1 MMHGSYGYM
10 EDENQ
15 GKIRN
20 LKLLKRL
27 FPYIVPYRKIVW
39 VVLLLTLAST
49 GLDLVIPYITKVA
62 IDQYI
67 LPTYYRVSPGPE
79 AGTKAEAVRETYK
92 NLLQNRRYLS
102 KDELSAIDP
111 QHLRMLQQAKIIGER
126 RFYGCLWEPS
136 LNSVVQSHPQGF
148 ERAGDRLYVDYEDLD
163 TLSDEEIRILRRTN
177 LEGVV
182 YVTLFFVGAI
192 VFSFFLFFGSIYL
205 LEWISQHI
213 MQDIR
218 IELFS
223 HIIRQPVAFFDRN
236 QTGKLVTRMTNDIQN
251 LNELFKSVILA
262 VFKDIFVV
270 SGVVIVMLRLN
281 RPLALV
287 CFILIPFIL
296 VLTFVFARLAR
307 EAYREIRIHVAHL
320 NAFLQESFKN
330 MSIIQHFVRET
341 FRLSQFEKINTNNYQ
356 AGMKQISVFA
366 VFMPAIELLSSLAIA
381 LMIWHGG
388 AEVLREE
395 ISLGILVAFIGY
407 IQLFF
412 RPIREISEKFNIM
425 QSALASTER
434 IFQLLD
440 HDEEMPQPAE
450 SYAPASVDGRIEFR
464 NVRFSYQ
471 EGEPVLNG
479 VSFDVKPGQTVALVG
494 ATGAGKTSVI
504 HLLERFY
511 RPDQGNIFVDEVDI
525 ERWDIDAL
533 RSYIGLVTQDVTLF
547 SGSVLENIRMNREE
561 WSLEKVQALMKKIRA
576 HSYIE
581 KLPGG
586 YEHEIGEGGVI
597 LSAGERQLLAFARVL
612 VHDPKILILDEA
624 TANLDPETELLIQQ
638 ALQTIMH
645 GRTTIV
651 VAHRLST
658 IRNADVIFVMKRG
671 RIFESG
677 THTELMEQKG
687 LYYDLNRYQEE
698 ST

>member
-1 MMHGSYGYM
+1 MHGSYGYM
-10 EDENQ
+10 EDESQ

-27 FPYIVPYRKIVW
+27 FPYIVPYKKIVW
-39 VVLLLTLAST
+39 VVLLFTLAST
-49 GLDLVIPYITKVA
+49 GLDLVVPYITKVA

-67 LPTYYRVSPGPE
+67 LPSYYRVGPGPE
-79 AGTKAEAVRETYK
+79 AGTKEEAVWETYG
-92 NLLQNRRYLS
+92 NLLQNRRFLS
-102 KDELSAIDP
+102 KDELSTLDP

-136 LNSVVQSHPQGF
+136 FNAVVQAHAHRF
-148 ERAGDRLYVDYEDLD
+148 ERVGDRLYVDYEDLD
-163 TLSDEEIRILRRTN
+163 SLSEDEIRVLRGAN
-177 LEGVV
+177 MEGVV
-182 YVTLFFVGAI
+182 YVALLFVGAI
-192 VFSFFLFFGSIYL
+192 VISFFLFFGSIYL

-218 IELFS
+218 IELYS
-223 HIIRQPVAFFDRN
+223 HIIGQSVAFFDRN
-236 QTGKLVTRMTNDIQN
+236 LTGKLVTRVTNDVQN

-270 SGVVIVMLRLN
+270 TGVVIVMLRLN
-281 RPLALV
+281 RPLALI

-307 EAYREIRIHVAHL
+307 EAFREIRIHVAHL
-320 NAFLQESFKN
+320 NAFLQESFNN
-330 MSIIQHFVRET
+330 MPIIQHFVRET
-341 FRLSQFEKINTNNYQ
+341 FRLSQFEKINTNNYR

-366 VFMPAIELLSSLAIA
+366 IFMPAIELLSSLAIA
-381 LMIWHGG
+381 LMIWYGG
-388 AEVLREE
+388 GEVLREE

-450 SYAPASVDGRIEFR
+450 PYVPASIDGRIEFK
-464 NVRFSYQ
+464 NVCFSYQ

-479 VSFDVKPGQTVALVG
+479 VSFDVKPGRTVALVG
-494 ATGAGKTSVI
+494 ATGAGKTSLI

-511 RPDQGNIFVDEVDI
+511 RPDQGSILVDDVDI
-525 ERWDIDAL
+525 ERWDLDAL
-533 RSYIGLVTQDVTLF
+533 RSYIGLVTQDVMLF

-561 WSLEKVQALMKKIRA
+561 WNLEKVQALMKKIGA
-576 HSYIE
+576 HSYFE
-581 KLPGG
+581 RLPGA
-586 YEHEIGEGGVI
+586 YEHEIGEGGVV

-624 TANLDPETELLIQQ
+624 TANLDPETEMLIQQ
-638 ALQTIMH
+638 ALKTIMQ

-658 IRNADVIFVMKRG
+658 IRNADTIYVMKRG
-671 RIFESG
+671 RILESG
-677 THTELMEQKG
+677 THTELMARKG

-698 ST
+698 SG

>member
-67 LPTYYRVSPGPE
+67 LPTYYRVSPDPE

-136 LNSVVQSHPQGF
+136 LDSVVQSHPRGF
-148 ERAGDRLYVDYEDLD
+148 ERVGDRLYVDYEDLD
-163 TLSDEEIRILRRTN
+163 TLSEEEIRILRRTN

-218 IELFS
+218 VELFS

-236 QTGKLVTRMTNDIQN
+236 QTGKLVTRMTNDVQN

-341 FRLSQFEKINTNNYQ
+341 FRLSQFEKINTNNYR

-395 ISLGILVAFIGY
+395 ISLGVLVAFIGY

-440 HDEEMPQPAE
+440 HNEEMPQPAE

-511 RPDQGNIFVDEVDI
+511 RPDQGNILVDEVDI
-525 ERWDIDAL
+525 ERWDLDAL
-533 RSYIGLVTQDVTLF
+533 RSCIGLVTQDVTLF

-561 WSLEKVQALMKKIRA
+561 WGLEKVQALMKKIRA

-581 KLPGG
+581 NLPGG

-612 VHDPKILILDEA
+612 IHDPKILILDEA

-698 ST
+698 SA

>member
-27 FPYIVPYRKIVW
+27 FPYIVPYQKIVW

-67 LPTYYRVSPGPE
+67 LPTYYRVSPAPE
-79 AGTKAEAVRETYK
+79 TGTKAEAVRETYK

-148 ERAGDRLYVDYEDLD
+148 ERVGDRLYVDYEDLD
-163 TLSDEEIRILRRTN
+163 TLSEEEIRILRHTN

-182 YVTLFFVGAI
+182 HVTLFFVGAI

-223 HIIRQPVAFFDRN
+223 HVIRQPVAFFDRN
-236 QTGKLVTRMTNDIQN
+236 LTGKLVTRMTNDIQN

-287 CFILIPFIL
+287 CFVLIPFIL

-341 FRLSQFEKINTNNYQ
+341 FRLSQFEKINTNNYR

-395 ISLGILVAFIGY
+395 ISLGVLVAFIGY

-471 EGEPVLNG
+471 KGEPVLNG
-479 VSFDVKPGQTVALVG
+479 VSFDVKSGQTVALVG

-511 RPDQGNIFVDEVDI
+511 RPDQGNILVDEVDI
-525 ERWDIDAL
+525 ERWDLDAL

-581 KLPGG
+581 NLPGG

-698 ST
+698 SG